1 MNLKKNSDSLL
12 SGISID
18 RHKYQEGIVKL
29 CVSLVCGCGLSLRSA
44 IKIVKLINEQ
54 FHLGIKEIPCHNS
67 IRNWI
72 EKSGFFTYCR
82 SELKTSDLPYGEII
96 DESMQIGSE
105 KLLLSLGVKADKTDE
120 TPLMVSDV
128 EILDISVEKNWN
140 GALICNK
147 LKETATAM
155 GRLPD
160 YVISDNASIMNKG
173 IRESSLIH
181 LRDLGHS
188 LAMFLER
195 QYKAAD
201 I

>member
-1 MNLKKNSDSLL
+1 
-12 SGISID
+12 
-18 RHKYQEGIVKL
+18 
-29 CVSLVCGCGLSLRSA
+29 
-44 IKIVKLINEQ
+44 
-54 FHLGIKEIPCHNS
+54 
-67 IRNWI
+67 
-72 EKSGFFTYCR
+72 
-82 SELKTSDLPYGEII
+82 
-96 DESMQIGSE
+96 
-105 KLLLSLGVKADKTDE
+105 
-120 TPLMVSDV
+120 
-128 EILDISVEKNWN
+128 
-140 GALICNK
+140 
-147 LKETATAM
+147 M